1 MPAMVAHFGLGGA
14 VFDAGTRALVAE
26 GPGLWS
32 IWPVTLA
39 LAFASA
45 FGSVVHWQTPHTK
58 RGESLS
64 TTASSA
70 TASLAP
76 FQIAGLWLLFALGA
90 MSGLMYLALARTI
103 LADLS
108 SGPGLASFAVFA
120 IAIANMTGRLAVA
133 WLQRA
138 LAAPV
143 IVVPGNKVCVI
154 ALTGLLLGNDAF
166 VALGFLAV
174 LVAGYGVIA
183 SGMPLLTRSMLQSG
197 EFGRVFPVVLTGW
210 GAAGFLAPRLSAQLR
225 DMTGD
230 FDLALRLCLA
240 TSVAAVGERGLQDHG
255 AALIADPAK
264 GALPDTGGGD
274 TDAGFAA
281 ASMIETTFTTATV
294 LHFQMEPL
302 NPLAVERDGMIEV
315 HADNQ

>member
-1 MPAMVAHFGLGGA
+1 MPAPVEPTMASLVAAGSLCLAAGGLYGWGGLTLALADKFNLGSAQIDEVFSVAMFAFSGAILLSARLPPPLRGLLAATAAGWLGASATLLAAMAPGYPDFLMCYGLGFGAARGTIYNASLEMASESSSSGGAMPAMVAHFGLGGA

-120 IAIANMTGRLAVA
+120 IAIANMPGA
-133 WLQRA
+133 WRQ
-138 LAAPV
+138 
-143 IVVPGNKVCVI
+143 
-154 ALTGLLLGNDAF
+154 
-166 VALGFLAV
+166 LGFSAPSQPRSSLFR
-174 LVAGYGVIA
+174 VIRCA
-183 SGMPLLTRSMLQSG
+183 SSP
-197 EFGRVFPVVLTGW
+197 
-210 GAAGFLAPRLSAQLR
+210 
-225 DMTGD
+225 
-230 FDLALRLCLA
+230 
-240 TSVAAVGERGLQDHG
+240 
-255 AALIADPAK
+255 
-264 GALPDTGGGD
+264 
-274 TDAGFAA
+274 
-281 ASMIETTFTTATV
+281 
-294 LHFQMEPL
+294 
-302 NPLAVERDGMIEV
+302 
-315 HADNQ
+315 